1 MHGEEWVESYRKDL
15 KQEEYKNSENSD
27 NRQVFFTADAGGYN
41 RHETS
46 GSVEDVYRLTQEALL
61 EGNEFNVM
69 MSEIERTLDSFGLKS
84 SVSVIETTV
93 R

>member
-15 KQEEYKNSENSD
+15 KQEEYKNSGNSD
-27 NRQVFFTADAGGYN
+27 FRQVFFTADAGGYN
-41 RHETS
+41 RHESS

-61 EGNEFNVM
+61 EGYEFDVMVNE
-69 MSEIERTLDSFGLKS
+69 IRRALDSFGLKGD
-84 SVSVIETTV
+84 VFQMTV